1 MKTVNVQEASRNLSK
16 LLRCAA
22 DGEEITIHD
31 DEGMLTILLR
41 LVSVS
46 PKNRLK
52 GREALRQL
60 QSQSQ
65 LTAGQAENYLR
76 EVHAERLAHEN
87 GNGR

>member
-1 MKTVNVQEASRNLSK
+1 MKTLTVQEASRNLGELVHS
-16 LLRCAA
+16 AA

-31 DEGMLTILLR
+31 GACTVLLQPVAAP
-41 LVSVS
+41 VS
-46 PKNRLK
+46 KRLK

-60 QSQSQ
+60 QSQSR
-65 LTAGQAENYLR
+65 LTTAQAESYLR